1 MTPNFDAIP
10 LERAVCA
17 WCSRCVASVCFRIE
31 GEVHPAATLVTGW
44 GRTTLGRGK
53 HRASG
58 QRDAIHDRSVFGAQL
73 TFDRP
78 TSSSGSQHR
87 QRVVHHTFQGHD
99 SGCPQ
104 CSRSIRLSR
113 SASSAFRTPRVV
125 KLPLWGN
132 KYIVTSNLVT
142 PPKNFRVKKFC
153 SDNFIF
159 TTWRFQICNQNF
171 LNLVENQVAALE
183 SSRAALKTNL
193 HGSARKAVSR
203 DCGKKRRNTYL
214 SGSECSR
221 LTWRREGVKTMSEI
235 IKQYSCA
242 YVGAHVILLCK
253 MLMLGTVSAPR

>member
-1 MTPNFDAIP
+1 MRHRSFSYRGKAWWLSIMTPNFDAIP

-113 SASSAFRTPRVV
+113 SASSAFRTPSRQGITYHCGEITLMC
-125 KLPLWGN
+125 KCITYCGPCGFRSAAGHCQFDNQHGSPQPWMC
-132 KYIVTSNLVT
+132 IASNL
-142 PPKNFRVKKFC
+142 
-153 SDNFIF
+153 
-159 TTWRFQICNQNF
+159 RF
-171 LNLVENQVAALE
+171 
-183 SSRAALKTNL
+183 S
-193 HGSARKAVSR
+193 
-203 DCGKKRRNTYL
+203 
-214 SGSECSR
+214 
-221 LTWRREGVKTMSEI
+221 
-235 IKQYSCA
+235 
-242 YVGAHVILLCK
+242 
-253 MLMLGTVSAPR
+253 

>member
-1 MTPNFDAIP
+1 MELEAPACKQHEQPVRASRRTLCARQGEEMRHRSFSYRGKAWWLSIMTPNFDAIP

-125 KLPLWGN
+125 KL
-132 KYIVTSNLVT
+132 
-142 PPKNFRVKKFC
+142 
-153 SDNFIF
+153 
-159 TTWRFQICNQNF
+159 
-171 LNLVENQVAALE
+171 
-183 SSRAALKTNL
+183 
-193 HGSARKAVSR
+193 
-203 DCGKKRRNTYL
+203 
-214 SGSECSR
+214 
-221 LTWRREGVKTMSEI
+221 RELLFGP
-235 IKQYSCA
+235 
-242 YVGAHVILLCK
+242 GAE
-253 MLMLGTVSAPR
+253 